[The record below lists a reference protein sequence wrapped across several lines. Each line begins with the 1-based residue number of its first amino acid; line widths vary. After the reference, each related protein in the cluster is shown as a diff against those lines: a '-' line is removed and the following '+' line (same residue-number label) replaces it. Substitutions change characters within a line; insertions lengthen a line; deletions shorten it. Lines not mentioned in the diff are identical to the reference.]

1 MFVRWR
7 HRSEKLIA
15 LLVKIARV
23 NGAPRQ
29 QHIAVL
35 GSVPKSGGGWRD
47 RCEFWEEVVSR
58 LDDASYSHRMS
69 LAERTKIEDAIALKV
84 PRPNKRERAQWNKLQ
99 ERRS

>member
-7 HRSEKLIA
+7 HRSEKLTA
-15 LLVKIARV
+15 LLVKSARV

-35 GSVPKSGGGWRD
+35 GSVPESGVRWRD
-47 RCEFWEEVVSR
+47 RCEFWEEVVSK
-58 LDDASYSHRMS
+58 LDDASHSHRMS
-69 LAERTKIEDAIALKV
+69 LAERTKIEDAIALKIA
-84 PRPNKRERAQWNKLQ
+84 RPTKRESAQWNKLP